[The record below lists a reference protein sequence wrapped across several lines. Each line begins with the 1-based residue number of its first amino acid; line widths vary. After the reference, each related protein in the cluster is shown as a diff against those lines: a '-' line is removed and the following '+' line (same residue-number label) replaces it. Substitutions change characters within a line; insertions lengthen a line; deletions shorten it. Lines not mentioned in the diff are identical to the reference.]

1 MLRRSLLLA
10 LGSAAAA
17 CSSERPREVARL
29 GLGREVRKRSDAL
42 VPLSS
47 PAALR
52 TIRDRLAPLHVK
64 VGKPQPGDWLHDH
77 PEGGQ
82 SFEEYL
88 VSQPT
93 LPTESRRTIVVA
105 PLGAMP
111 AASLEIV
118 ALTTEYMGLHF
129 GLPVRLGAQIALAPP
144 EHARRQRDGAE
155 QVLTRWVLDKVLPK
169 ELPGD
174 AAALI
179 GLTAN
184 DLWPGEGWNF
194 VFGEATFS
202 ERVGVWSLHRFGDP
216 AKGEAAR
223 REALRRALKIAVH
236 EAGHMFSLPHC
247 TKYPCVQAGTNSL
260 EETDRSPLWL
270 CAECLPKIAWAMQMD
285 PRVHLKRTQG
295 FCAQHGLEEEAAFL
309 ERELATIA

>member
-1 MLRRSLLLA
+1 MLRRHLLLSLA
-10 LGSAAAA
+10 GVTAA
-17 CSSERPREVARL
+17 CTGEGTPEVARL
-29 GLGREVRKRSDAL
+29 GLGREVRRRSEAL

-47 PAALR
+47 PEALR
-52 TIRDRLAPLHVK
+52 TVRDRLAPLHAK
-64 VGKPQPGDWLHDH
+64 VGPPKPGEWLHDH

-93 LPTESRRTIVVA
+93 LPTASRRTLVVA
-105 PLGAMP
+105 PLGEMP
-111 AASLEIV
+111 AAHLEIV
-118 ALTTEYMGLHF
+118 TLTTEYLGLHF
-129 GLPVRLGAQIALAPP
+129 GLPARLAPAIALSPP
-144 EHARRQRDGAE
+144 EHARRKRDGAE
-155 QVLTRWVLDKVLPK
+155 QVLTRWVLERVLPK

-179 GLTAN
+179 GLTTS

-194 VFGEATFS
+194 VFGEATFN

-216 AKGEAAR
+216 AAGAEAR

-260 EETDRSPLWL
+260 EETDQSPLWL
-270 CAECLPKIAWAMQMD
+270 CAECLPKIAWAMQLD
-285 PRVHLKRTQG
+285 PRVHLQKTAT
-295 FCAQHGLEEEAAFL
+295 FAAKHGLEAEAAFL
-309 ERELATIA
+309 QRQLAAIA